1 MNLKDAIKN
10 LSAAYETDIIAF
22 RRHLHAHPELA
33 MYEKNTAAFVIEKLK
48 EYNIPYKTFPTH
60 YGIVADIRGNNP
72 GSRVVALRAD
82 MDALPIK
89 QMNDVPYKSL
99 TEGLMHACGHDA
111 HTAALLVAGK
121 ILNELKTQFDG
132 TIRLIFQPSEEKY
145 PGGATMMLADG
156 ALSNPDVQLIFGQHV
171 MPTLDSGKVGVK
183 AGKAMASTDEIFI
196 TVKGRGGHA
205 ATPDLLIDP
214 VLIAAEILLSL
225 QKIVSRNAPPEIP
238 SVLSF
243 GSVQADGK
251 TNIIPD
257 EVHMAGTFRT
267 FSEAWRAKA
276 HKLIAQ
282 TAAHI
287 AEAAG
292 AGADVRIDRGYP
304 FLVNDEQLTHRF
316 KQHAADYLGKDN
328 VLDIE
333 LRMTAE
339 DFAYYSQQIPAVF
352 YRLGTRNE
360 AKGITANIHTNTF
373 DIDEEAL
380 KNATGLLC
388 WLAVSELSV

>member
-10 LSAAYETDIIAF
+10 LAAAYETDIIAF

-33 MYEKNTAAFVIEKLK
+33 MHEKNTAAFVIEKLK

-60 YGIVADIRGNNP
+60 YGIVADIRGINP

-89 QMNDVPYKSL
+89 EMNDVPYKSL
-99 TEGLMHACGHDA
+99 NEGLMHACGHDA
-111 HTAALLVAGK
+111 HTAALLIAGK
-121 ILNELKTQFDG
+121 ILSELKTQFEG
-132 TIRLIFQPSEEKY
+132 TVRLIFQPSEEKY

-156 ALSNPDVQLIFGQHV
+156 ALSNPAVQLIFGQHV
-171 MPTLDSGKVGVK
+171 MPTIDSGKVGVK

-214 VLIAAEILLSL
+214 VVIAAEMLLSL

-276 HKLIAQ
+276 HSLVTL
-282 TAAHI
+282 TATHI

-292 AGADVRIDRGYP
+292 ARAEVRIDRGYP
-304 FLVNDEQLTHRF
+304 FLVNDEQLTRRF
-316 KQHAADYLGKDN
+316 KQHAAEYLGKDN

-339 DFAYYSQQIPAVF
+339 DFAYYSQEIPAVF

-360 AKGITANIHTNTF
+360 AKGITSNIHTNTF
-373 DIDEEAL
+373 DIDEGAL

-388 WLAVSELSV
+388 WLAVSELE